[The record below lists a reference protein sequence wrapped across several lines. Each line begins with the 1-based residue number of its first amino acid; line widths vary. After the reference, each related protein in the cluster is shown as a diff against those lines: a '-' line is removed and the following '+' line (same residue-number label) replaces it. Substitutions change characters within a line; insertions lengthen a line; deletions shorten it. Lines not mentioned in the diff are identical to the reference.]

1 MARYAW
7 FCSKVSFVK
16 SKKVKA
22 IVDVVIL
29 LATSYL
35 MFKKLFDVSV
45 SRWLAAHVFQQ
56 QVVGVYEWIAGLVL
70 AVAIIFKLLELLL
83 EYFPANETKNIEP
96 REISDCLQ
104 AINKEITGHLNR
116 CVNDKPVN
124 VRRLCDQHTFD
135 LNIRLVVSALAE
147 HIRGCCDKIKIKS
160 KDVFISLYSSDGNG
174 SLSYVCHYDPKRDGV
189 KSKIISLSDP
199 AFADYEC
206 VKCMKSFD
214 STTYMVDRS
223 GYSRGNSKRHKTV
236 QQYMGCKLE
245 ADGSVYGFL
254 NIEFHNNSIFATE
267 EEMQDFMEN
276 NIFPYKALL
285 EYQFLKKSSLIHSRT
300 LSLIGGCNEDSK

>member
-1 MARYAW
+1 
-7 FCSKVSFVK
+7 
-16 SKKVKA
+16 
-22 IVDVVIL
+22 
-29 LATSYL
+29 
-35 MFKKLFDVSV
+35 
-45 SRWLAAHVFQQ
+45 
-56 QVVGVYEWIAGLVL
+56 
-70 AVAIIFKLLELLL
+70 
-83 EYFPANETKNIEP
+83 
-96 REISDCLQ
+96 
-104 AINKEITGHLNR
+104 
-116 CVNDKPVN
+116 
-124 VRRLCDQHTFD
+124 
-135 LNIRLVVSALAE
+135 
-147 HIRGCCDKIKIKS
+147 
-160 KDVFISLYSSDGNG
+160 
-174 SLSYVCHYDPKRDGV
+174 
-189 KSKIISLSDP
+189 
-199 AFADYEC
+199 
-206 VKCMKSFD
+206 CMKSFD